1 MGLNSEIHYE
11 RLPCGAE
18 TCENMP
24 RLSWDSEG
32 WKTRALESLASAMVG
47 GLLREWVSR
56 SAALQNTALDE
67 H

>member
-11 RLPCGAE
+11 RLPCGAG
-18 TCENMP
+18 TCANMP

-32 WKTRALESLASAMVG
+32 WETRALESMASARVG
-47 GLLREWVSR
+47 GLLLEWVSG
-56 SAALQNTALDE
+56 SAALQNTARDE